1 MHEHIS
7 AKALLFDMDG
17 VLVDSTPVVERSW
30 RKWAKANKIDQ
41 TILMPLIHGR
51 KALETIAQVA
61 PHLDAYAEWQIL
73 IKQESE
79 DTEGLRSF
87 DGAKTLLEALNVS
100 PLLWAIVTSAPRQLA
115 IDRLKAT
122 GLPVP
127 PVLICAEDID
137 KGKPAPDGYL
147 AAAKALDVLQNECL
161 VIEDAPSGI
170 EAALSAGMK
179 ALAITSTHEHNSLK
193 KAHYCVAS
201 IEDVKTTGSDVYVNS
216 IRS

>member
-1 MHEHIS
+1 MREHIP

-30 RKWAKANKIDQ
+30 RKWAKANEIDED
-41 TILMPLIHGR
+41 TLMPLIHGR
-51 KALETIAQVA
+51 KALETIAQVT

-79 DTEGLRSF
+79 DTEGLRGF
-87 DGAKTLLEALNVS
+87 EGAKELLDALNAS
-100 PLLWAIVTSAPRQLA
+100 PLYWAIVTSAPRKLA
-115 IDRLKAT
+115 VDRLKAT

-127 PVLICAEDID
+127 EVLICAEDID
-137 KGKPAPDGYL
+137 KGKPAPDGYQ
-147 AAAKALDVLQNECL
+147 AAAKAFSIPEPDCL

-179 ALAITSTHEHNSLK
+179 ALAITSTHEQSSLS
-193 KAHYCVAS
+193 KAHYCIAS
-201 IEDVKTTGSDVYVNS
+201 IEDIVLAGPDVYVNS